1 MDINKEEAEAEAD
14 ADEYYDDEEDEPSYI
29 NEKQLYDEMI

>member
-1 MDINKEEAEAEAD
+1 VDINKEEVDAD
-14 ADEYYDDEEDEPSYI
+14 ADEYYDDEEEEPSYI

>member
-1 MDINKEEAEAEAD
+1 VDVNKEAD
-14 ADEYYDDEEDEPSYI
+14 AEEYYDEEEDEPSYV